1 VLDIEAARDIAER
14 VLQEAPK
21 SRPLRLISEPVDRPR
36 HWVFRYNAV
45 EYFETGDDRLAV
57 IGMGPIAVAKEDGA
71 VLWLNGRDPIDK
83 QV

>member
-1 VLDIEAARDIAER
+1 VLDVESARDIAQRALE
-14 VLQEAPK
+14 VAQK
-21 SRPLRLISEPVDRPR
+21 SRALRLIDEPVDRPS

-45 EYFETGDDRLAV
+45 EYFETDDDRLAV

-71 VLWLNGRDPIDK
+71 ILWLNGREPIDK